1 MTFSW
6 ELGGFFIVFIWLSA
20 LTYLYFKNQQHY
32 NSLTQGSS
40 GRNLQGILEELLKDI
55 RVSKKDI
62 DLLLTRCDRIEK
74 DSLLYIQKVGLTRFN
89 PFKDTGGDQS
99 FILSLLDANNTGV
112 VVSGLYSRSGTRW
125 YAKKVRKGEG
135 VEHELT
141 DEERKAI
148 KVAKSA
154 E

>member
-1 MTFSW
+1 MNSSI
-6 ELGGFFIVFIWLSA
+6 ELAGLFIAFVWLIA
-20 LTYLYFKNQQHY
+20 LTALYLKNQQHY
-32 NSLTQGSS
+32 NSLANGNN
-40 GRNLQGILEELLKDI
+40 GRNLQAVLQQLLKDLDI
-55 RVSKKDI
+55 SKKDI
-62 DLLLTRCDRIEK
+62 DLLLQRCDKIEK

-99 FILSLLDANNTGV
+99 FILSFLDANNTGV

-125 YAKKVRKGEG
+125 YAKRVHRGEG

-141 DEERKAI
+141 EEEKKAV
-148 KVAKSA
+148 KLAKKM